1 MKAKVLSE
9 IQIDALTE
17 VFNVGA
23 GRAALSLSEIVGEEV
38 MLSVPSIEVL
48 KAEDVNSRVLTLKDD
63 KFATVSQLFS
73 GPFEAEAVLL
83 FTENYAL
90 EIVRDMMGSQMSI
103 EDLAEFEQEAMCE
116 LGNIILNAC
125 LSAMADMLGISLNS
139 SLPTYAM
146 SSPDEITARLADKRD
161 EESGEDDDNDGSYV
175 LVLHIDLVL
184 EKHHTEG
191 HLIFLLSST
200 SLSKLISHIQQYL
213 NNIL

>member
-191 HLIFLLSST
+191 HLIFLLSSN